1 MTLDIAKFIAN
12 SIETQAKIQ
21 HLDMQSK
28 TVLTKDVPQSV
39 MQLITDGYG
48 EKYPLDADYI
58 SFFWGKLGK
67 EELKSLFNVV
77 DKALG
82 KSANKLT
89 QTDFK
94 KLDLESQD
102 SSDSSQDDASSDDGI
117 DSQDVDD
124 VDSEPANSSMQDDGE
139 ELDEDDSSDLPQ
151 TSYFFLKITV
161 K

>member
-39 MQLITDGYG
+39 MRLITDGYG

-82 KSANKLT
+82 KSANRLT

-102 SSDSSQDDASSDDGI
+102 SNDDSLDGT
-117 DSQDVDD
+117 DSQDADADD
-124 VDSEPANSSMQDDGE
+124 ADDETSNSSVQDGGE